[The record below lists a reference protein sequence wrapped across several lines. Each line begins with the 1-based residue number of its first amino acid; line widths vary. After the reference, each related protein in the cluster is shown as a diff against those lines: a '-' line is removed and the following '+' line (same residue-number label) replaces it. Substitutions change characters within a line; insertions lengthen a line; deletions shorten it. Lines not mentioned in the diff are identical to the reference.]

1 MNTEPTRPYHSP
13 RRLQGS
19 LETRRGILDAALMA
33 LGARGYAQV
42 TVAEIAAM
50 AGVAVR
56 TVYASVGS
64 KPQIIAEVFARAAE
78 QSGGV
83 EVIGAV
89 RRSGDALEVLRLLAR
104 GTRGGNER
112 NQAIFDL
119 ARSTAGLPE
128 APDLRGRLTRLY
140 IELLRDAAAHLDAL
154 GALPADMS
162 TEEAGE
168 VLWFCF
174 GIEAWT
180 TMTRDLGHGWD
191 TSEEWLLR
199 RASQLLS
206 LAQ

>member
-1 MNTEPTRPYHSP
+1 MSTEPTRPYNSP

-19 LETRRGILDAALMA
+19 LETRRSILDAALVA
-33 LGARGYAQV
+33 LGEKGYAHV
-42 TVAEIAAM
+42 TVAEIAAI

-64 KPQIIAEVFARAAE
+64 KPQIVAEVFARAAE

-83 EVIGAV
+83 EAIDAV
-89 RRSGDALEVLRLLAR
+89 RRSADAREALRLLAR
-104 GTRGGNER
+104 GTRASNER
-112 NQAIFDL
+112 YQAIFDL

-154 GALPADMS
+154 GALPAGMS

-168 VLWFCF
+168 ILWFCF

-180 TMTRDLGHGWD
+180 TMTKDLGHSWE

-199 RASQLLS
+199 RASQMLS